1 MTLVLTW
8 FIISVNSLLIEFIV
22 LMFASILLQH
32 RSIVH
37 LQDFIC
43 VMPIFLIIFCLFQV
57 GVVVYGYRPKIWFL
71 LNRHGRSDTL
81 LQEIQST
88 PFDESPGNNI
98 GPYLFLPPFW

>member
-1 MTLVLTW
+1 MVV
-8 FIISVNSLLIEFIV
+8 SV
-22 LMFASILLQH
+22 LLQY

-43 VMPIFLIIFCLFQV
+43 ELPIFLVIFCLFQV

-98 GPYLFLPPFW
+98 GLCFFLPPLW